1 MGVESYETDI
11 RPLFTMA
18 KAQLMREIASRG
30 ESVWISA
37 APKAWFDAPIERT
50 VSKSVAAEYPAAN
63 SPLYVGY
70 RNIKIYG
77 PRAIYVA
84 LGATY
89 APARRGDLI
98 IEATVLKSTE
108 KIAPDPQL
116 NHEIAELIL
125 TEAVNTLAQY
135 PVLRAGTLRFDKM
148 HIHPVDYT
156 LKAWEYAVRVLIGLL
171 SITDYETLSDED
183 IVSKIVHFAGVSP
196 SHGDS
201 LLSKGRFSPAAIE
214 D

>member
-1 MGVESYETDI
+1 
-11 RPLFTMA
+11 
-18 KAQLMREIASRG
+18 MREITSRG

-37 APKAWFDAPIERT
+37 EPKAWFDAPIERT
-50 VSKSVAAEYPAAN
+50 LSKSLTAEYPAAN

-89 APARRGDLI
+89 APARGDALI
-98 IEATVLKSTE
+98 VEAAVLKSTE

-125 TEAVNTLAQY
+125 TQAVNTLAHY
-135 PVLRAGTLRFDKM
+135 PVLRAGTLRFDRM

-171 SITDYETLSDED
+171 SITDYETLSNENF
-183 IVSKIVHFAGVSP
+183 VAKIVNFAGVSP
-196 SHGDS
+196 SWGES
-201 LLSKGRFSPAAIE
+201 LLSKGRFSQTPIE
-214 D
+214 E